1 MKEYMLNILD
11 HGYNQEL
18 EDCLEDISARL
29 QRSENRELF
38 QTWAATN
45 EIGLEYSHGSYHAV
59 DCIKKLI

>member
-18 EDCLEDISARL
+18 EDYLEDISARL
-29 QRSENRELF
+29 QRPENRELF

-45 EIGLEYSHGSYHAV
+45 EN
-59 DCIKKLI
+59 LITTGR